1 MDLSLRSRRLP
12 YARHVVPVDVLALG
26 LLFTVFPLQWDQ
38 PEPTDRVGPILV
50 LVAATMLGLFL
61 AGGFRVMPPIR
72 FRTAFQA
79 AFGGVVGLFAAWL
92 VLKLLSSKFGMHTE
106 SPPALEGL
114 TGGVVLWAVVVGVHR
129 RFVLGRLARY
139 ESHRALLCVGPVE
152 AAAELAERL
161 RGRGVFGPVL
171 PVRPETLRAA
181 LNAPPPEGLRGLVL
195 AVPPGTLSRVALETL
210 AEARARGLPVQT
222 PAAFLEDVLEL
233 TPLDTTDD
241 PWLLLDQSLARRT
254 ALYVGMKRVIDFGG
268 ALVIG
273 LLALPAFVGVAIAVR
288 ATSAGPVF
296 FRQTRAGLFR
306 EPFTLIKFRTMV
318 HNAEALTGPVWAGT
332 NDPRI
337 TRLGQ
342 FLRKSRLDELPQ
354 LWNVLRG
361 QMSLIGPRPERP
373 EFDAQL
379 APRIPF
385 YALRHLAKPGL
396 TGWAQVRLHYTASVA
411 DSFKKLEHDLHYVK
425 RASLMFDLRIL
436 VLTIPVVLRLRGR

>member
-12 YARHVVPVDVLALG
+12 FARHVAPVDLVSLG
-26 LLFTVFPLQWDQ
+26 LLMSVFPMLW
-38 PEPTDRVGPILV
+38 EPDAH
-50 LVAATMLGLFL
+50 VAPALLMALGMLLGLFL
-61 AGGFRVMPPIR
+61 AGGFRVSTPVR
-72 FRTAFQA
+72 FRPALQA
-79 AFGGVVGLFAAWL
+79 AVGGLIGLYVAWL
-92 VLKLLSSKFGMHTE
+92 LLKLLSLKFGVLGVA
-106 SPPALEGL
+106 PPGLEALTAGAL
-114 TGGVVLWAVVVGVHR
+114 LWATIVGVNR
-129 RFVLGRLARY
+129 RIVLGRLARF

-152 AAAELAERL
+152 AAVELAERL

-195 AVPPGTLSRVALETL
+195 AVPPGSLSRVAMETL

-254 ALYVGMKRVIDFGG
+254 PLFVGTKRVIDFGG
-268 ALVIG
+268 AFVIAIV
-273 LLALPAFVGVAIAVR
+273 ALPAFIAVAVAVR
-288 ATSAGPVF
+288 VTSPGPVF

-318 HNAEALTGPVWAGT
+318 HNAEALTGPVWAGA

-436 VLTIPVVLRLRGR
+436 LLTIPVVLRLRGR